1 MTAWY
6 DLHGD
11 GPPVVLLHAGLT
23 DSRMWEPQVRSF
35 TQSHSVLRV
44 DLPGFGNSPFET
56 NPVSFRGA
64 VCAAMDD
71 AGIARAAVVGTSLG
85 GSTALELAIASPER
99 VSALVLVGAGLPDH
113 AWSAEVQA
121 FFAAEEAALE
131 SGDVEDAVDVNL
143 RTWLAGP
150 KRDLAS
156 IDPEARELVADMQ
169 RRAFQVQKGHDD
181 IRVARLEPPESER
194 LDEVRAPT
202 LVLTGSDDVD
212 DILRIADRL
221 ARGIPD
227 ATRETIAGAAHLPN
241 LDRPEEFNRIVLGF
255 LAANGA

>member
-6 DLHGD
+6 DLLGD

-35 TQSHSVLRV
+35 TRSHRVLRV
-44 DLPGFGNSPFET
+44 DLPGFGNS
-56 NPVSFRGA
+56 G
-64 VCAAMDD
+64 
-71 AGIARAAVVGTSLG
+71 GIARAAVVGTSLG
-85 GSTALELAIASPER
+85 GNTALELAIESPER

-113 AWSAEVQA
+113 AWSKEMEA

-131 SGDVEDAVDVNL
+131 SGDVEGAVDANL

-150 KRDLAS
+150 KRELAS
-156 IDPEARELVADMQ
+156 IDPEVRELVADMQ
-169 RRAFQVQKGHDD
+169 RRAFEVQKGHDD
-181 IRVARLEPPESER
+181 IRVAKLDPPGSER

-221 ARGIPD
+221 TRGIQR

-241 LDRPEEFNRIVLGF
+241 LDRPEEFDRIVLGF